1 MNFEL
6 GNSTQQSSKLSP
18 VSKIFLAIAIAV
30 VAALLQFSA
39 FSTSAEAATVT
50 GTPVSVTKLKITTC
64 DQAITGMNKTL
75 TLIAKRRIELR
86 TAKKSR
92 NAKKVKRA
100 KKLFKSAQK
109 QGNDVRTAI
118 KRLCLGGGVNAQNA
132 ACSASI
138 TKLESLINLRYT
150 RTLRYKKLKKP
161 KSKSKKV
168 QARYKK
174 RKRAMKTQLKNLG
187 NQIAAQ
193 TDTFAKACGGGSGTG
208 TGVTGSG
215 NGPST
220 PATDTTAPGAVTIT
234 GPTGSTNDTTPTF
247 LVTPPAG
254 ESGGKVECKT
264 DNGNYVT
271 VLGSGA
277 VEYTTSELSDGTHTI
292 TCRYV
297 DAAGNPGSETT
308 VVVTIDTEAPGAPT
322 IVGPTTTN
330 SSTPEFTLSGAGEGE
345 TYECKLGEDGTYA
358 AATTPHTVTVGAEG
372 EYTLICRLIDEAGNE
387 GTPASHTF
395 TFDVSGSTSGPT
407 IEVPGAGPGGET
419 NDTNPEV
426 IVTPPNGETGGYL
439 ECKLSGSGY
448 NGEYVNYTTVTSPF
462 NLPELPE
469 GTYTI
474 TCRYVDE
481 AGNPGEET
489 SYTIVIDRTAPG
501 APTVTG
507 PTGPTNDTT
516 PSFTVTPAEAGGT
529 VECKIDDGEFFA
541 VNGSFIAP
549 ELSEGTHTVSCRQT
563 DAAGNTGSEGEA
575 SVTIDTTAPGS
586 VTIGGPTGATSDT
599 TPSFNL
605 SGAEP
610 GDTYECKVDDGAFA
624 ATDSTF
630 VTAVLS
636 EGTHTI
642 TCHLVDEAGNVGPDT
657 SVDVE
662 IDSSAP
668 GSVTITGPTGP
679 TNDTTPTI
687 TIDTDETDGH
697 IECKIDDGEYVTVT
711 SPWTLPELS
720 EGTHTVT
727 CRNVDGAG
735 NPGAETTIMIVIDTT
750 APSAITVNGPSG
762 LTNTAT
768 PSYTI
773 TGGQPDGTYQCKVDG
788 GSFANVGSTYT
799 TSTLSQGAH
808 TVTCQAI
815 DAAGNTTAPVV
826 KNITVDTVAP
836 TLTITN
842 GAPRW
847 DGTHEFN
854 FGLSEAGTI
863 KCGIDGAAATA
874 VTSPYIT
881 GVLATGTH
889 SISCTATDAAGN
901 VSAPVVKSFGVFKD
915 PAVTSRT
922 GGFQWGI
929 ACTGSAL
936 LNWALGCPDDTLTVT
951 IPANPNGL
959 TGNYQ
964 VDLTGEIKRLTSVLG
979 LGSKYTMFIS
989 VDGTSVASDS
999 ETVLFDL
1006 FGLFAADLS
1015 ATKTNLT
1022 LSASTAHTIKLSLK
1036 TSSFISVLPSAQS
1049 SKLSV
1054 SIHH

>member
-1 MNFEL
+1 MNFKL
-6 GNSTQQSSKLSP
+6 GHDDSQGSKLSIA
-18 VSKIFLAIAIAV
+18 SKIFLAIAIAV
-30 VAALLQFSA
+30 IAALLQFSA
-39 FSTSAEAATVT
+39 FSSSADAATVT
-50 GTPVSVTKLKITTC
+50 GTPVQTSALKITTC
-64 DQAITGMNKTL
+64 NQAISGMNKTL

-86 TAKKSR
+86 NAKKSR

-109 QGNDVRTAI
+109 QGNDVRAAI
-118 KRLCLGGGVNAQNA
+118 KKLCLGGGVGAQNA
-132 ACSASI
+132 ECALSI

-150 RTLRYKKLKKP
+150 RTLKYKKLKKP
-161 KSKSKKV
+161 KSKSKKA

-174 RKRAMKTQLKNLG
+174 RKRTMKTQLKNLG

-193 TDTFAKACGGGSGTG
+193 TDTFAKACGGASGTG
-208 TGVTGSG
+208 VSGTGSG
-215 NGPST
+215 PT
-220 PATDTTAPGAVTIT
+220 TTDTTAPGAVVIT
-234 GPTGSTNDTTPTF
+234 GPSGSTNDNTPTF
-247 LVTPPAG
+247 TITPPAG
-254 ESGGKVECKT
+254 ENGGKVECKT
-264 DNGNYVT
+264 DDGSYST

-277 VEYTTSELSDGTHTI
+277 VEYTTEELSDGTHTI

-297 DAAGNPGSETT
+297 DAAGNPGSPTT
-308 VVVTIDTEAPGAPT
+308 VVITIDTDAPGAPT
-322 IVGPTTTN
+322 ITGPSTTN
-330 SSTPEFTLSGAGEGE
+330 DATPEFTLSGAGEGE

-358 AATTPHTVTVGAEG
+358 AVTSPHTVTVGSEG
-372 EYTLICRLIDEAGNE
+372 EYTLICRLVDEAGNE

-395 TFDVSGSTSGPT
+395 TYDTSGSTSGPT

-419 NDTNPEV
+419 NDPNPEV
-426 IVTPPNGETGGYL
+426 VVTPPSGETGGYL
-439 ECKLSGSGY
+439 ECKISGSGY

-516 PSFTVTPAEAGGT
+516 PEFTVTPAEAGGT
-529 VECKIDDGEFFA
+529 VECKIGDGEFFA
-541 VNGSFIAP
+541 VDGSFSAP
-549 ELSEGTHTVSCRQT
+549 ELAEGTYVVSCRQT
-563 DAAGNTGSEGEA
+563 DAAGNTGAEGST
-575 SVTIDTTAPGS
+575 SVTVDTTAPGS
-586 VTIGGPTGATSDT
+586 VTINGPASATSDT

-624 ATDSTF
+624 ETGSTF
-630 VTAVLS
+630 VAPELS
-636 EGTHTI
+636 EGTHTV
-642 TCHLVDEAGNVGPDT
+642 TCHLVDEAGNVGPDS
-657 SVDVE
+657 SVEVE
-662 IDSSAP
+662 IDLSAP

-687 TIDTDETDGH
+687 TIDTNETDGH

-735 NPGAETTIMIVIDTT
+735 NPGAETTITIVIDTT
-750 APSAITVNGPSG
+750 APGAINVEGPSG
-762 LTNTAT
+762 LINTAT
-768 PSYTI
+768 PSYSI

-799 TSTLSQGAH
+799 TAPLSQGAH

-836 TLTITN
+836 TLTITG

-863 KCGIDGAAATA
+863 KCGIDGAAATT
-874 VTSPYIT
+874 VTSPYVT
-881 GVLATGTH
+881 GVLSNGTH
-889 SISCTATDAAGN
+889 SLSCTATDAAGN
-901 VSAPVVKSFGVFKD
+901 VSAPVIKSFGVFKD

-959 TGNYQ
+959 TGTYQ
-964 VDLTGEIKRLTSVLG
+964 VDLAGEINNLTSVLG

-999 ETVLFDL
+999 ATVLFDL